1 MWIGPQC
8 KAGVLS
14 VDLFLNVSRGF
25 TLALMLAASATA
37 QEVGKVTAVEV
48 TALQAPPQA
57 APAELQRLSP
67 IFRLAT
73 LTTNSSGKLEVTF
86 TDDSKFAMVGNA
98 TAVIDDYVLPSSG
111 GAGAQSLRLVKGFF
125 RLISGTM
132 PKDRVRVETPTA
144 GIGIRGTILRIAV
157 EDDGTTTVGSDD
169 GTVIVTSNTTGA
181 SVTLTPGEKVTLKP
195 GGEFSQLQLGKV
207 EGCD

>member
-1 MWIGPQC
+1 MIRAAKVLKGL
-8 KAGVLS
+8 AFGVALCA
-14 VDLFLNVSRGF
+14 
-25 TLALMLAASATA
+25 LAIADTYA
-37 QEVGKVTAVEV
+37 QEVGKATAVEL
-48 TALQAPPQA
+48 TATQTPPQA
-57 APAELQRLSP
+57 TPAELQRLSP

-73 LTTNSSGKLEVTF
+73 LTTNASGKLEVTF
-86 TDDSKFAMVGNA
+86 TDSSKFAMVGNS
-98 TAVIDDYVLPSSG
+98 TAVIDEYVLPSAG
-111 GAGAQSLRLVKGFF
+111 GAGEQTLQLVKGFF

-169 GTVIVTSNTTGA
+169 GTVIVTSNATGA

-195 GGEFSQLQLGKV
+195 SGEFTQLQLGKV